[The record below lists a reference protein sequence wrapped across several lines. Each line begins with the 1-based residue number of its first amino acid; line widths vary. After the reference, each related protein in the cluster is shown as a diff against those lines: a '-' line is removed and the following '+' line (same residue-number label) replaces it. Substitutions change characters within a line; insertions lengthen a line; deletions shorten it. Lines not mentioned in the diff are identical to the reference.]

1 MRRLKGISRTNFD
14 DPNNVVEA
22 MAKKLGFDF
31 SSKGAADGHCRKN
44 GNLPPSKLKWAGNLL
59 TRTGTE
65 TDYDALRAFDQ
76 YIDNISDVIYHTDD
90 IKRLRSYEDYMR
102 YTLSDEGIRA
112 RVDAVKNNM
121 DLTAAEKEKRIDEIY
136 EGCRITACRIM
147 WRWSVHRPACR
158 KEAQG

>member
-1 MRRLKGISRTNFD
+1 MRLSVYALG
-14 DPNNVVEA
+14 VA
-22 MAKKLGFDF
+22 ALGFDF
-31 SSKGAADGHCRKN
+31 SSKE
-44 GNLPPSKLKWAGNLL
+44 LPMDIAGRTETFRPGKKWAGNLL

-112 RVDAVKNNM
+112 RLM
-121 DLTAAEKEKRIDEIY
+121 R
-136 EGCRITACRIM
+136 
-147 WRWSVHRPACR
+147 
-158 KEAQG
+158 